1 MERDVKLCERCWSL
15 VKDQG
20 FRDTRI
26 QRLRV
31 NCNSLTGSWSRC
43 IAASWTKR
51 IGSSQPSTMTLG
63 PGPGLSLLYLTLL
76 PASALPSRIAVLICL
91 SCQGQQ
97 SQDSAGAPAE
107 VSASDRTLPASRKP
121 QDHAPGRKPVRGLPR
136 WNLNWSSPC
145 CLSRT
150 TRAINSFSDSCPIRS
165 FWSRISS
172 PFPS

>member
-1 MERDVKLCERCWSL
+1 MCEICCSL

-20 FRDTRI
+20 FRDTRVPG
-26 QRLRV
+26 LGV

-76 PASALPSRIAVLICL
+76 PVSAPPSRVPVLIGL
-91 SCQGQQ
+91 SFQGQK

-107 VSASDRTLPASRKP
+107 ASAWDRTLSVSRKP
-121 QDHAPGRKPVRGLPR
+121 QDHAPGHKPVRGLPR
-136 WNLNWSSPC
+136 WDLHGSSPC

-165 FWSRISS
+165 FRSRISS
-172 PFPS
+172 PLPS